1 MAKRKV
7 SSKSANKRRPSSR
20 QTQRPSFAVWVFAL
34 VLIVGL
40 IAGMS
45 YLNQPAH
52 KKSTRPWAEA
62 FKSLKKQKPA
72 STTKTKTA
80 PKPKPKPEFEFY
92 TALPEGG
99 LQPVKAPV
107 SKPVAATS
115 KSATPV
121 PPIKPAPT
129 TTATTPTTTVSKMI
143 ATTPAATTSTTTK
156 PATTKTSS
164 YFLQVAS
171 FPKFDDAN
179 HLRAKLL
186 LEAYNANIQKT
197 SINGKDWYRVV
208 VGPYNDSAS
217 LNQAQN
223 NLAKMHYKTITLQA
237 K

>member
-1 MAKRKV
+1 MAKRKA
-7 SSKSANKRRPSSR
+7 SSKSANKRRSSSR
-20 QTQRPSFAVWVFAL
+20 QTQRPSLAVWVFAL

-45 YLNQPAH
+45 YLNQPSH
-52 KKSTRPWAEA
+52 KKSTHPWADV
-62 FKSLKKQKPA
+62 FKSLKKPA
-72 STTKTKTA
+72 SVAKAKTV

-129 TTATTPTTTVSKMI
+129 TTATTPATTVSKMI
-143 ATTPAATTSTTTK
+143 ATTPAATTSTSTKPVTTK
-156 PATTKTSS
+156 ATS

-197 SINGKDWYRVV
+197 SVNGKDWYRVV